1 MYAIMQGFGSLAA
14 LLYARLIRLCKE
26 AREERNAQIRDLRQ
40 VYSITLTTMKA
51 LSKRRQAVHESGNA
65 QEGDDLMLTDDRK
78 YVELGFVKIFLEF
91 FNFHMSMKRELS
103 SLLKVKWLLR
113 NLLPTFNEMRF
124 ALENYY
130 VHEDVSNL
138 SVYQLYRTLSCTS

>member
-1 MYAIMQGFGSLAA
+1 
-14 LLYARLIRLCKE
+14 
-26 AREERNAQIRDLRQ
+26 
-40 VYSITLTTMKA
+40 
-51 LSKRRQAVHESGNA
+51 VHESGNA